1 MYAIKSSFTY
11 HSQFSK
17 SMASS
22 KQATENHIKFL
33 YSNMPYTLFIQDSPN
48 ASDAILQDIASTIS
62 LACGCNVT
70 TGNFINSSLQCSPN
84 VLDLVAT
91 FAFSNPEGT
100 QLASSVLET
109 TGEWIRGTRKMNQTV
124 YQLDTGCPITTV
136 EIECTSQSQ
145 VRDYL

>member
-1 MYAIKSSFTY
+1 
-11 HSQFSK
+11 
-17 SMASS
+17 MASS
-22 KQATENHIKFL
+22 KQATENHIKFCIL
-33 YSNMPYTLFIQDSPN
+33 TCHIYTLSIQDSPN

-70 TGNFINSSLQCSPN
+70 TDNFINSSLQCSPN
-84 VLDLVAT
+84 GNFNVLDLVAN

-109 TGEWIRGTRKMNQTV
+109 TSEWIRGTRKMNQTV
-124 YQLDTGCPITTV
+124 YQLNTGCPITTV

-145 VRDYL
+145 VRNYL

>member
-1 MYAIKSSFTY
+1 
-11 HSQFSK
+11 
-17 SMASS
+17 
-22 KQATENHIKFL
+22 
-33 YSNMPYTLFIQDSPN
+33 MPYTLSIQDSPN

-84 VLDLVAT
+84 GKFNVLDLVAT
-91 FAFSNPEGT
+91 FAFSSPEGT
-100 QLASSVLET
+100 QLANSVLET
-109 TGEWIRGTRKMNQTV
+109 TSEWIRGTRKMNQTV
-124 YQLDTGCPITTV
+124 YQLNTGCPITTV